1 MKFSRVSPEFD
12 AIDRAILEL
21 LQENCKQPLAAIG
34 AKVGLKAPSVIERI
48 RKLEEAGVIT
58 GYVAQLDARR
68 LGNDITVFI
77 GVNSQRPSSLG
88 RLERELVAIDDIL
101 ECHHVTGVHT
111 LMLKAKTRN
120 TETLA
125 HLIDRIRSL
134 EGITSTETSIVLSTH
149 VERSRIALGSS
160 DEFDARPARRANRKR
175 SREAGEVSERR
186 ICEQDV
192 RDTAIGRDPS
202 RETSATSGKIGK
214 RVAEPTP
221 TE

>member
-34 AKVGLKAPSVIERI
+34 NKVGLKAPSVVERI

-77 GVNSQRPSSLG
+77 GVDSERPRSLG
-88 RLERELVAIDDIL
+88 QLERELEAIEDIL

-111 LMLKAKTRN
+111 LMLKAKTQN
-120 TETLA
+120 TETLER
-125 HLIDRIRSL
+125 LIDRIRSL
-134 EGITSTETSIVLSTH
+134 EGITGTETSMVLSTH
-149 VERSRIALGSS
+149 VERSRIPLGSS
-160 DEFDARPARRANRKR
+160 GEFDARPARRANRKR
-175 SREAGEVSERR
+175 A
-186 ICEQDV
+186 
-192 RDTAIGRDPS
+192 
-202 RETSATSGKIGK
+202 RETAK
-214 RVAEPTP
+214 
-221 TE
+221 

>member
-12 AIDRAILEL
+12 ATDRAILEL

-34 AKVGLKAPSVIERI
+34 EKVGMKAPSVVDRI

-77 GVNSQRPSSLG
+77 GVDSECPSSLG
-88 RLERELVAIDDIL
+88 RLERELAAIDDIL

-120 TETLA
+120 SETLEC
-125 HLIDRIRSL
+125 LIDRIRSL
-134 EGITSTETSIVLSTH
+134 EGITSTETSMVLSTH
-149 VERSRIALGSS
+149 VERSRIALGANG
-160 DEFDARPARRANRKR
+160 EFDARPARRPTRKR
-175 SREAGEVSERR
+175 SRGA
-186 ICEQDV
+186 
-192 RDTAIGRDPS
+192 
-202 RETSATSGKIGK
+202 
-214 RVAEPTP
+214 AE
-221 TE
+221 